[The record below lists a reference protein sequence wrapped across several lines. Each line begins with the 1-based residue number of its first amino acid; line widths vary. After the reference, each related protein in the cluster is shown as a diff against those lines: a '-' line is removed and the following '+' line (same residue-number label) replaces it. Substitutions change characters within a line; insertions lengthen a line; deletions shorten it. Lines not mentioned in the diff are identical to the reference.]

1 MACNLSAQLTRAD
14 FFYQLIVDTVRLIMQ
29 GIQRKVVYVALYEGF
44 AILFASVGLA
54 AMSGAGA
61 GTSTALATASSV
73 IAVLWNLMFNSLF
86 EAWEAR
92 QAVRGRSLQRRIA
105 HAIGFEGGLAAVL
118 VPLFAWWLGIGLWE
132 ALVFDAALLLFFL
145 VYTFGFNWAFDRVF
159 GLPASAAGAAPQA
172 SRGQSPEPAAQQL
185 QVPEPVAANRR
196 R

>member
-1 MACNLSAQLTRAD
+1 
-14 FFYQLIVDTVRLIMQ
+14 MQ